1 MAVGG
6 NVVPNKGMTS
16 SRGYIKA
23 MGYQMNGDMSRQ
35 RTPQVEEE
43 AARVR
48 NQMTH
53 LARVTTLAE
62 VIGSIA
68 HELNQPLSAILSNA
82 QAAQRILPNGADVT
96 EIREILD
103 DIVSEGKRA
112 GEAIHRL
119 RQLLKKGERQHRSL
133 NINELVTDVLKL
145 VRSYLIKQHATTATE
160 LAQNL
165 PALKGDSVELQQ
177 LLVNLVVNACDAM
190 AGCNTAERRL
200 LIRSAMEN
208 GGNEVIISVTDSGSG
223 IPAENL
229 DQIFEPFFTT
239 KENGVGLG
247 LSVCRTI
254 IATHK
259 GKLWATNNPDRGATF
274 HFSLPVSSRG
284 NAIPTGNNA
293 AT

>member
-1 MAVGG
+1 M
-6 NVVPNKGMTS
+6 S
-16 SRGYIKA
+16 
-23 MGYQMNGDMSRQ
+23 GDITKELTRQ
-35 RTPQVEEE
+35 LEEE
-43 AARVR
+43 AARLR
-48 NQMTH
+48 NHMTH

-82 QAAQRILPNGADVT
+82 HAAQRMLPNGADPT
-96 EIREILD
+96 EMSEILN

-119 RQLLKKGERQHRSL
+119 RQLLKKGERQHRFL

-145 VRSYLIKQHATTATE
+145 VRSYLIKQQVTATTE

-177 LLVNLVVNACDAM
+177 VLVNLLVNACDAM
-190 AGCNTAERRL
+190 AGCNIVERHL
-200 LIRSAMEN
+200 LIRTEMEN
-208 GGNEVIISVTDSGSG
+208 GGNEVIVSVTDLGSG
-223 IPAENL
+223 IPADNL
-229 DQIFEPFFTT
+229 QQIFEPFFTT

-254 IATHK
+254 IAAHK
-259 GKLWATNNPDRGATF
+259 GKLWATNNPDLGAAF
-274 HFSLPVSSRG
+274 HFSLPVSMPG
-284 NAIPTGNNA
+284 T
-293 AT
+293 ATITAT